1 MRSLDISEEALERF
15 LADDDG
21 EPVVL
26 VNLVRLRPGA
36 DAAYRR
42 YADSVG
48 PLLARVGAELVYA
61 GEARGML
68 IGDERWDLAV
78 VMRYPS
84 RDALARLVRDPEF
97 IGTTPLRHAALEAGI
112 LHAFR

>member
-1 MRSLDISEEALERF
+1 MSGLDITEEALDRF

-21 EPVVL
+21 KPIVL
-26 VNLVRLRPGA
+26 VNLVRLRPEA
-36 DAAYRR
+36 DSAYRA
-42 YADSVG
+42 YAKAVA

-68 IGDERWDLAV
+68 IGDERWDLAA

-84 RDALARLVRDPEF
+84 RDALARLVRDPAF
-97 IGTTPLRHAALEAGI
+97 AATAPLRHAALEAGI
-112 LHAFR
+112 LHAFA

>member
-1 MRSLDISEEALERF
+1 MRGLDITEEALERF

-26 VNLVRLRPGA
+26 VNLVRLRPDA
-36 DAAYRR
+36 DAAYRA
-42 YADSVG
+42 YVEAVG
-48 PLLARVGAELVYA
+48 PLLARVGADLVYA

-68 IGDERWDLAV
+68 IGDEDWDLAA

-84 RDALARLVRDPEF
+84 RDALARLVRDPAF
-97 IGTTPLRHAALEAGI
+97 AATAPLRQAALEAGI
-112 LHAFR
+112 LHAFA